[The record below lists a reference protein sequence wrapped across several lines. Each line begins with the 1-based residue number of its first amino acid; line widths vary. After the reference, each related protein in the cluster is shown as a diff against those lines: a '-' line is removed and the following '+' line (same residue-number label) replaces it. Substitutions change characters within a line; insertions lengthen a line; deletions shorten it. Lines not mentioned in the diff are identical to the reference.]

1 MTENQKNKPQP
12 VNKEAVKMLWQELGA
27 SETAR
32 RLGLKIGTVTK
43 WASRYKWSNDALPGV
58 ARARVLGKRGDTSL
72 TVADASQ
79 DADSGAVAGSV
90 VGVSPSQ
97 ALKNLHL
104 EYSDKTR
111 TALAQA
117 TAAAAVQAAS
127 KPPPPVLSTSHLR
140 ELAAAASRVFGWD
153 SDRGPST
160 VHNTL
165 VITPEQLKS
174 IGMLREAAGKETI

>member
-1 MTENQKNKPQP
+1 MTDKQENKPQP
-12 VNKEAVKMLWQELGA
+12 VNKEAVKMLWQQLGA

-43 WASRYKWSNDALPGV
+43 WASRYKWSKDALPGV

-72 TVADASQ
+72 TVANVSQ
-79 DADSGAVAGSV
+79 EAVPGAVAGSGA
-90 VGVSPSQ
+90 GVSPSQ
-97 ALKNLHL
+97 ALKNVHL

-127 KPPPPVLSTSHLR
+127 QPPPPVLTTSHLR
-140 ELAAAASRVFGWD
+140 ELAAAASRVFGWESGNKGSGGD
-153 SDRGPST
+153 T
-160 VHNTL
+160 YQTL
-165 VITPEQLKS
+165 VITQEQLAQ
-174 IGMLREAAGKETI
+174 IRALRDT